1 MQRTDNG
8 NQVPSEV
15 FIQQQQVT
23 FGKMLGCIV
32 KLEECVKLLEG
43 D

>member
-1 MQRTDNG
+1 MQRPDNG
-8 NQVPSEV
+8 NQAASEV

-23 FGKMLGCIV
+23 IAKLLGCIV

-43 D
+43 G